1 MKNKLTLVLA
11 AILLA
16 APTFAQEKPKTEVL
30 LIIDEQYFYFPGG
43 KSELVNPIQAAE
55 NTQKI
60 LLHFRQEKKPVIFI
74 KHKFEPGGD
83 IYKLVK
89 PIEDE
94 KVITKTDVN
103 SFKGTDLER
112 MLLEL
117 NAGKVVICGMQTQM
131 CVEAAVRAAAD
142 KGYEVTLIGD
152 ACATRNLEYNGVKV
166 KAKLVQAET
175 LATLKSYAKVM
186 TTKEFLAGD

>member
-1 MKNKLTLVLA
+1 MKNKLTL
-11 AILLA
+11 LLA
-16 APTFAQEKPKTEVL
+16 ALLMAATATAQEKPKTEVL

-43 KSELVNPIQAAE
+43 KSELVNPIPAAQ

-60 LLHFRQEKKPVIFI
+60 LLRFRQEKKPVIFI
-74 KHKFEPGGD
+74 KHKVESGGD
-83 IYKLVK
+83 IYELVK
-89 PIEDE
+89 PVEDE

-112 MLLEL
+112 MLMEL
-117 NAGKVVICGMQTQM
+117 NAGKLVICGMQTQM

-142 KGYEVTLIGD
+142 KGYDVTLISD

-175 LATLKSYAKVM
+175 LATLKSYAKIM
-186 TTKEFLAGD
+186 TTKEFLTGK

>member
-1 MKNKLTLVLA
+1 MKNKLTL
-11 AILLA
+11 LLA
-16 APTFAQEKPKTEVL
+16 ALLMAATVTAQEKPKTEVL

-43 KSELVNPIQAAE
+43 KSELVNPIPAAQ

-60 LLHFRQEKKPVIFI
+60 LLRFRQERKPVIFI

-83 IYKLVK
+83 IYELVK
-89 PIEDE
+89 PVEDE
-94 KVITKTDVN
+94 KVITKTEVN

-112 MLLEL
+112 MLMEL
-117 NAGKVVICGMQTQM
+117 NAGKLVICGMQTQM

-142 KGYEVTLIGD
+142 KGYDVTLISD

-166 KAKLVQAET
+166 KAKLVQAAT
-175 LATLKSYAKVM
+175 LATLKSYAKIM
-186 TTKEFLAGD
+186 TTKEFLTGK

>member
-1 MKNKLTLVLA
+1 MKNKLTL
-11 AILLA
+11 LLVA
-16 APTFAQEKPKTEVL
+16 MLVTASAFAQEKSKTEVL

-43 KSELVNPIQAAE
+43 KSELVNPIPAAE

-60 LLHFRQEKKPVIFI
+60 LLNFRQEKKPVIFI

-83 IYKLVK
+83 IYELVK
-89 PIEDE
+89 PVEDE
-94 KVITKTDVN
+94 KVIVKTDVN

-112 MLLEL
+112 MLMEL
-117 NAGKVVICGMQTQM
+117 NAGKLVVCGMQTQM

-142 KGYEVTLIGD
+142 KGYEVTLISD
-152 ACATRNLEYNGVKV
+152 ACATKNLVYNGVKV

-175 LATLKSYAKVM
+175 LATLKSYAKII
-186 TTKEFLAGD
+186 TTKEFLTGK

>member
-1 MKNKLTLVLA
+1 MKNKLTL
-11 AILLA
+11 LLA
-16 APTFAQEKPKTEVL
+16 ALLMAATVTAQEKPKTEVL

-43 KSELVNPIQAAE
+43 KSELVNPIPAAQ

-60 LLHFRQEKKPVIFI
+60 LLRFRQERKPVIFI

-83 IYKLVK
+83 IYELVK
-89 PIEDE
+89 PVEDE
-94 KVITKTDVN
+94 KVITKIDVN

-117 NAGKVVICGMQTQM
+117 NAGKLVICGMQTQM

-142 KGYEVTLIGD
+142 KGYDVTLISD

-166 KAKLVQAET
+166 KAKLVQAAT

-186 TTKEFLAGD
+186 TTKEFLTGK

>member
-1 MKNKLTLVLA
+1 MKNKLTL
-11 AILLA
+11 LLVA
-16 APTFAQEKPKTEVL
+16 MLVTASAFAQEKSKTEVL

-43 KSELVNPIQAAE
+43 KSELVNPIPAAE

-60 LLHFRQEKKPVIFI
+60 LLNFRQEKKPVIFI

-83 IYKLVK
+83 IYELVK
-89 PIEDE
+89 PVEDE
-94 KVITKTDVN
+94 KVIVKTDVN

-112 MLLEL
+112 MLMEL
-117 NAGKVVICGMQTQM
+117 NAGKIVVCGMQTQM

-142 KGYEVTLIGD
+142 KGYEVTLISD
-152 ACATRNLEYNGVKV
+152 ACATKNLVYNGVKV

-175 LATLKSYAKVM
+175 LATLKSYAKII
-186 TTKEFLAGD
+186 TTKEFLTGK